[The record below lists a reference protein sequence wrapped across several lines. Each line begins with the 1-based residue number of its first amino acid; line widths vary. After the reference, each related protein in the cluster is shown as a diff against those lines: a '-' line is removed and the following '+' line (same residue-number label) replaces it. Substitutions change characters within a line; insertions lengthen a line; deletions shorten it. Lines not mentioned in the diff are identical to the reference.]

1 MKEKVELLEKNNI
14 SLEKNIEDGLKNIL
28 NELETAI
35 KEEPPLTIKE
45 GGFIKETFNKEL
57 QKIKLV
63 EKEATNDL
71 LELQRKYSLETG
83 IKSLKLKYNNVLG
96 YFFEAPIS
104 YKDRLLENDEF
115 FHRQTTV
122 NTIRIK
128 SVILDQTEKTALNAR
143 NDALELE
150 IKILEELHR
159 KVLEKPKV
167 L

>member
-1 MKEKVELLEKNNI
+1 M
-14 SLEKNIEDGLKNIL
+14 
-28 NELETAI
+28 
-35 KEEPPLTIKE
+35 
-45 GGFIKETFNKEL
+45 
-57 QKIKLV
+57 
-63 EKEATNDL
+63 
-71 LELQRKYSLETG
+71 
-83 IKSLKLKYNNVLG
+83 KLKYNNVLG

-159 KVLEKPKV
+159 KVLGINQRYYRFIKKSILIGRLLNSWLYSQHV
-167 L
+167 